1 MNRLNQYI
9 TWICLLISP
18 ALVNAQVLAKASL
31 DRDSILIGESLKL
44 SLDVRAP
51 LGQDITWFSLD
62 TIPHFEFIEK
72 AKADTSDNIDGK
84 AIQQVLTITSFDSG
98 NWVIP
103 PLPITIGNRTYYT
116 DSIPIK
122 VGWAS
127 FNPAEDYHDIKTI
140 VEVEGPGWLKYIP
153 WIIAVGVLLAA
164 AGVWY
169 FLRYRKQEEN
179 KEEVYV
185 SKLTPYEEAL
195 QALDELRQKGY
206 AQNGQVKIYYTSMND
221 ILRIFV
227 LRKLRIASLEKTNE
241 ELILQLRG
249 LAMDKE
255 TFNQLSTALRMA
267 DFVKFAKYQP
277 DASDNDKNM
286 SIIRAAITSLNNIQ
300 Q

>member
-18 ALVNAQVLAKASL
+18 ALANAQVLAKASL
-31 DRDSILIGESLKL
+31 DKDSILIGEPLKL

-51 LGQDITWFSLD
+51 LGQEIRWFSLD
-62 TIPHFEFIEK
+62 TIPHFEFLEK

-103 PLPITIGNRTYYT
+103 PLPININGRTYFT

-122 VGWAS
+122 VTWSA
-127 FNPAEDYHDIKTI
+127 FDATQDYHDIKEIT
-140 VEVEGPGWLKYIP
+140 EVSGPTWMRYIP
-153 WIIAVGVLLAA
+153 WIIAVAVVLAA

-169 FLRYRKQEEN
+169 FLRAK
-179 KEEVYV
+179 KKPAVVEEVYV

-195 QALDELRQKGY
+195 QALDELRNKGY
-206 AQNGQVKIYYTSMND
+206 AQNGQVKNYYIRLND
-221 ILRIFV
+221 ILRVFV

-241 ELILQLRG
+241 ELILQLRS
-249 LAMDKE
+249 LPIDKD
-255 TFNQLSTALRMA
+255 TFHQLTTALRMA
-267 DFVKFAKYQP
+267 DFVKFAKYEP
-277 DASDNDKNM
+277 NASDNEKNM
-286 SIIRAAITSLNNIQ
+286 TIIRSAIISLKNIQ
-300 Q
+300 

>member
-31 DRDSILIGESLKL
+31 DRDSILIGEPLKL
-44 SLDVRAP
+44 SIDVRAP
-51 LGQDITWFSLD
+51 LGLDIRWFNLD
-62 TIPHFEFIEK
+62 TIPHFEFLEK
-72 AKADTSDNIDGK
+72 AKPDTVDNIDGK
-84 AIQQVLTITSFDSG
+84 AITQVLTITSFDSG

-103 PLPITIGNRTYYT
+103 PLVVTINNRNYFT

-122 VGWAS
+122 VAWAA
-127 FNPAEDYHDIKTI
+127 FNPAEDYHDIKEIT
-140 VEVEGPGWLKYIP
+140 EVEGPGWLKYIP
-153 WIIAVGVLLAA
+153 WIIGVAVLLAG

-169 FLRYRKQEEN
+169 FLRYRKQEEK

-195 QALDELRQKGY
+195 QGLDELRQKGY
-206 AQNGQVKIYYTSMND
+206 AQNGQVKNYYTRMND

-241 ELILQLRG
+241 ELILQLRS
-249 LAMDKE
+249 LAIDKD
-255 TFNQLSTALRMA
+255 TFHQLATALRMA

-277 DASDNDKNM
+277 DEADNEKNM
-286 SIIRAAITSLNNIQ
+286 TIIRTAITSLNNIQ